1 MKISYKLD
9 GADISFEEFPVLHA
23 LEHDIGRVDDTFA
36 YQIVED
42 EDWDDPEIGALYS
55 PAAGDCPH
63 RVIYVKASLFARA
76 ERGGRAAL
84 VRRLPLRNPRSRF
97 HYGRDGAAVNVM
109 DLGTL
114 FITADASA
122 ESENASDITVAGFSA
137 GFTPSALT
145 NSTLKT
151 LSVSKVTVADNTP
164 RIEQLFDT
172 YDDEE
177 HDDFT
182 AGARVR
188 MTGAHLKLGGE
199 TSGLFLCPTD
209 GEGSASGDEG
219 PWTKIADN
227 LLKVNLVGRIEFIIP
242 RGQETGNYR
251 VLLRTSYAG
260 GGRSLKAVREAWSEV
275 IRVGTA

>member
-1 MKISYKLD
+1 MSDLTKIT
-9 GADISFEEFPVLHA
+9 F
-23 LEHDIGRVDDTFA
+23 DDNSGKGTLTM
-36 YQIVED
+36 Y
-42 EDWDDPEIGALYS
+42 
-55 PAAGDCPH
+55 
-63 RVIYVKASLFARA
+63 
-76 ERGGRAAL
+76 
-84 VRRLPLRNPRSRF
+84 RNPFNNGRRYYARFDRDTITMEQIIARIQKKDLGTNALMVKHIAGLIKAEILEALSR
-97 HYGRDGAAVNVM
+97 GEAVNIL

-219 PWTKIADN
+219 TWTKIADN

-242 RGQETGNYR
+242 RGQETGSYR